1 MTIPR
6 WVPLALQLS
15 MVLIIFCVA
24 LRSRFAD
31 VLFLWRRPRLMVRSL
46 LSMLVVMPVFA
57 VLMAK
62 WFDLK
67 PAVELALVASA
78 LSPVPPILPTRQIKA
93 GGASS
98 YVMAL
103 LTTTALISI
112 VYVPL
117 AAWLVGRAFHRPVD
131 VSPLNVATIVAT
143 SMVLPALAGMAVHR
157 WMPALARRIA
167 RPLSI
172 LATAV
177 LGLACIAIV
186 VGEWPDMERLAGN
199 FSIVAMVVFALVGL
213 ATGHWLGGPDA
224 DERSVLA
231 MATASRHPA
240 VALAITHNAIDRP
253 GVMAAV
259 LMALLVGSAV
269 SVPYVR
275 WRRHRHDAALPRGE
289 SHPH

>member
-1 MTIPR
+1 M
-6 WVPLALQLS
+6 
-15 MVLIIFCVA
+15 
-24 LRSRFAD
+24 
-31 VLFLWRRPRLMVRSL
+31 FLWRRPRLMLRSL

-112 VYVPL
+112 IYVPL
-117 AAWLVGRAFHRPVD
+117 AAWLVGHAFHRPVD

-143 SMVLPALAGMAVHR
+143 SMGLPALAGMAVHR